1 MKDYLSIIWK
11 WFNSTITT
19 EFSKEQGTS
28 LNGFK
33 MKSTIGFIC
42 RFLKELLKVERGV
55 SGCNVPWGQLPN
67 KDCAL
72 SHFWKISKRILCW
85 QMLIKSICLCPWE
98 GTTSHYFG
106 NGHPESDPVVIA
118 DTSDFPFFLF
128 FFFLLHPLYLP
139 KFSLLPS
146 ETLNHVSI
154 ILSPKE
160 QEENFHGGR
169 RTQLRI
175 ESCIIYCPNWEVR
188 GGLLVIMLEP
198 QV

>member
-28 LNGFK
+28 TDGFK

-67 KDCAL
+67 NDCAL

-106 NGHPESDPVVIA
+106 NGHPESDQIVIA
-118 DTSDFPFFLF
+118 DTSDFPFFF
-128 FFFLLHPLYLP
+128 FFCSILCIYPNLVFFLQRHLTMLVS
-139 KFSLLPS
+139 SLVLKS
-146 ETLNHVSI
+146 NKRISMVV
-154 ILSPKE
+154 
-160 QEENFHGGR
+160 EE
-169 RTQLRI
+169 LD
-175 ESCIIYCPNWEVR
+175 
-188 GGLLVIMLEP
+188 
-198 QV
+198 

>member
-72 SHFWKISKRILCW
+72 SHF
-85 QMLIKSICLCPWE
+85 
-98 GTTSHYFG
+98 
-106 NGHPESDPVVIA
+106 
-118 DTSDFPFFLF
+118 
-128 FFFLLHPLYLP
+128 
-139 KFSLLPS
+139 
-146 ETLNHVSI
+146 
-154 ILSPKE
+154 
-160 QEENFHGGR
+160 
-169 RTQLRI
+169 
-175 ESCIIYCPNWEVR
+175 
-188 GGLLVIMLEP
+188 
-198 QV
+198 